1 MPGVVGRQLDVAL
14 QDIKLAGFDGEVDV
28 AGGGMLGII
37 DKSNWQVCT
46 QSPEAGK
53 AVTATP
59 QVSVDRTCGTETPT
73 STATNT
79 STAPADDT
87 AGADAAEPTAT
98 ETAEPKPLTRA
109 SSADLKHLLKIT
121 EQCSSEIATFASKYE
136 GRDIAF
142 DGSIVAMNNHDGDKT
157 RYDIL
162 VNAGDFSATKAI
174 PGPNFQFRD
183 VNVTYDLKLTG
194 SNVPDTIGV
203 GQNLRVVAKVNTF
216 ISNQCLF
223 LLDPVS
229 TQVR

>member
-1 MPGVVGRQLDVAL
+1 MPKVVGRQLDIAL
-14 QDIKLAGFDGEVDV
+14 QDIKMAGFSGEVDV
-28 AGGGMLGII
+28 AGGGMMGII

-46 QSPEAGK
+46 QAPEAGK
-53 AVTATP
+53 PVTSTPHVAVKRTCDESAPSSSSTPSATASADATP
-59 QVSVDRTCGTETPT
+59 
-73 STATNT
+73 
-79 STAPADDT
+79 ADQ
-87 AGADAAEPTAT
+87 GEPTAT
-98 ETAEPKPLTRA
+98 DSAGTKPLTRA
-109 SSADLKHLLKIT
+109 TSSDLRRLLALTDGCSPAIAGFAD
-121 EQCSSEIATFASKYE
+121 KYA
-136 GRDIAF
+136 GQDIAF
-142 DGSIVAMNNHDGDKT
+142 DGSIVAMNHHDSSTT

-194 SNVPDTIGV
+194 SNIPDMIGV
-203 GQNLRVVAKVNTF
+203 GQNLRVVAKVDTF